1 MKRPRSTGCTE
12 TRCYTPAQK
21 QREVNAM
28 PFPEKV
34 AKLRKE
40 KGLTQDELA
49 KKAGVGIAQIRR
61 YEKGSSSP
69 TLEVIKNLART
80 LGVSADELIFDEG
93 ERVPA
98 VRILD
103 RRLLEQFEMLSTLNA
118 HDKDAVQTVIDSVI
132 IKNRLED
139 VMPAKSDATWT
150 KEMRHVVTELR
161 KGAAKYSD
169 DEVDRLVNDAVTA
182 VRGERTHQRV
192 KVGA

>member
-1 MKRPRSTGCTE
+1 MKRPQSAGCTE

-40 KGLTQDELA
+40 KGLTQDDLA
-49 KKAGVGIAQIRR
+49 KKAGVGIAQMRR
-61 YEKGSSSP
+61 YEKGASSP
-69 TLEVIKNLART
+69 TLEVIKNLARA

-103 RRLLEQFEMLSTLNA
+103 RRLLEQFEMLSALNA

-150 KEMRHVVTELR
+150 KEMRRVVAELR